1 MKKKIAKKIKNLFY
15 RPFYMFVIC
24 LIFLVF
30 NLLIDG
36 TLFQI
41 FHLGRDLK
49 VIQNRTEDLQEKNKI
64 IKRKILRSSDPD
76 FIEEEARERLDFSE
90 EGDLIFIFPES
101 I

>member
-1 MKKKIAKKIKNLFY
+1 MKKKISKIKNLFH
-15 RPFYMFVIC
+15 RPFSIFVIC
-24 LIFLVF
+24 MVFLVF

-41 FHLGRDLK
+41 FHLGRDLR

>member
-1 MKKKIAKKIKNLFY
+1 MRKVFAKKIRNFFH
-15 RPFYMFVIC
+15 RPLYVLIIC
-24 LIFLVF
+24 AVFLAF

-49 VIQNRTEDLQEKNKI
+49 IIQNRTRHLQEKNEV

-90 EGDLIFIFPES
+90 KGDLIFIFPES

>member
-1 MKKKIAKKIKNLFY
+1 MKKVFVKKIRNFFH
-15 RPFYMFVIC
+15 RPFYVLVIC
-24 LIFLVF
+24 SVFLVF

-41 FHLGRDLK
+41 FSLGRDLRI
-49 VIQNRTEDLQEKNKI
+49 IQNRTQDLQEKNKMI
-64 IKRKILRSSDPD
+64 NRKILRSSDPD